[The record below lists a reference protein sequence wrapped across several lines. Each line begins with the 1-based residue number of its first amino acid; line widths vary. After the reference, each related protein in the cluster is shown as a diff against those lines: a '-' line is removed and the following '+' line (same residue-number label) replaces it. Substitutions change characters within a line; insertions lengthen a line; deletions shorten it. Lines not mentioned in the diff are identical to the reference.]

1 MNNFAIGGGR
11 CSLTFKNG
19 YRVSLYNGFGSYTD
33 NKFDM
38 DLLEID
44 DNKIVNST
52 YCEIAVIRDG
62 KFVTSEITNND
73 DSVIGYASI
82 EDVIDILNKV
92 SKL

>member
-38 DLLEID
+38 SLLEID
-44 DNKIVNST
+44 DNEIVTSK
-52 YCEIAVIRDG
+52 YCEIAVIKDG
-62 KFVTSEITNND
+62 KFVTNNVLENS
-73 DSVIGYASI
+73 DSVIGYATI
-82 EDVIDILNKV
+82 EDMIKILNKV
-92 SKL
+92 SEL

>member
-38 DLLEID
+38 NLLEID
-44 DNKIVNST
+44 DNKIVTST
-52 YCEIAVIRDG
+52 YCEIAIIKDG
-62 KFVTSEITNND
+62 KFVTNNVLKNG
-73 DSVIGYASI
+73 DSVIGYATI
-82 EDVIDILNKV
+82 EDMIKILNKV
-92 SKL
+92 SEL